1 MNKMIPL
8 AFATIFAMLTAT
20 GAHASGRNLL
30 VIIADDLGIDVSE
43 FYPTS
48 AGRHVTTPPAPLMP
62 NLDALAQQGILFSN
76 AWGNMECSP
85 TRAALMTGRYD
96 FRTGVGAYLRTG
108 YPSLAPEEFT
118 LAEAFRTRPDLGYQS
133 AAVGKWHLSYGYTDP
148 NTQGFDYYAGF
159 LPGGGALGNYYNWS
173 KITNGVR
180 TNSRV
185 YATTDQVNE
194 AIGVIERAK
203 EASQPSMLWLAFDA
217 PHTPYHV
224 PPTSLQS
231 VAGLPPYADGVKPR
245 PYYEAMVEA
254 MDTEIGRLLS
264 HVDLATT
271 TVIFLGDNG
280 TPGAVIALPYS
291 RSKGK
296 STIYEGGIRVPLLI
310 AGAGVEAPGRV
321 VGDIVN
327 IVDLFPTILEL
338 AGIDVVTALPPE
350 ARIDGVSLMPYI
362 ANTNIVPVRSWAYSE
377 KFEQNY
383 TDRFVRAIRNN
394 TFKLIERADG
404 KREFYNLAKDWREN
418 TNILLRKLNSTERA
432 NLADLDQQMD
442 ALLATR

>member
-1 MNKMIPL
+1 
-8 AFATIFAMLTAT
+8 MLIMLVAP
-20 GAHASGRNLL
+20 HAYANGRNLL

-48 AGRHVTTPPAPLMP
+48 AGRHVTTPPAPPMP

-76 AWGNMECSP
+76 AWGNMECTP
-85 TRAALMTGRYD
+85 TRATLLTGRYD
-96 FRTGVGAYLRTG
+96 FRTGTGAYLRTG
-108 YPSLAPEEFT
+108 YPSLALEELT
-118 LAEAFRTRPDLGYQS
+118 LAEAFHTRPDLGYQS

-194 AIGVIERAK
+194 ALGVIERAN
-203 EASQPSMLWLAFDA
+203 EADQPYMLWLAFDA

-224 PPTSLQS
+224 PPATLQS
-231 VAGLPPYADGVKPR
+231 VAGLPPYTDGLKPR

-254 MDTEIGRLLS
+254 MDTEIGRLLGQ
-264 HVDLATT
+264 VDLATT

-280 TPGAVIALPYS
+280 TPGAAITSPYS
-291 RSKGK
+291 RAKGK

-321 VGDIVN
+321 IGNIVN
-327 IVDLFPTILEL
+327 IVDLFPTILAL
-338 AGIDVVTALPPE
+338 AGIDMATALPPDTK
-350 ARIDGVSLMPYI
+350 IDGVSLMPYI
-362 ANTNIVPVRSWAYSE
+362 ANTSTAQVRAWAYSE
-377 KFEQNY
+377 KFELDY
-383 TDRFVRAIRNN
+383 ADRFVRAIRNQ
-394 TFKLIERADG
+394 TFKLIVRADG
-404 KREFYNLAKDWREN
+404 SREFYNLAKDWREN
-418 TNILLRKLNSTERA
+418 TNILLRKLNSTEKA
-432 NLADLDQQMD
+432 NLTYLGQQMD

>member
-1 MNKMIPL
+1 M
-8 AFATIFAMLTAT
+8 
-20 GAHASGRNLL
+20 
-30 VIIADDLGIDVSE
+30 
-43 FYPTS
+43 
-48 AGRHVTTPPAPLMP
+48 
-62 NLDALAQQGILFSN
+62 
-76 AWGNMECSP
+76 
-85 TRAALMTGRYD
+85 
-96 FRTGVGAYLRTG
+96 
-108 YPSLAPEEFT
+108 
-118 LAEAFRTRPDLGYQS
+118 
-133 AAVGKWHLSYGYTDP
+133 
-148 NTQGFDYYAGF
+148 
-159 LPGGGALGNYYNWS
+159 
-173 KITNGVR
+173 R

-231 VAGLPPYADGVKPR
+231 VAGLPPYTDGVKPR